1 MMTWW
6 GPFALGFVAG
16 LFVGEVTLAF
26 FLALVRKG
34 TAVEVTGSPPLAAEH
49 ETLAPTTFKKRS
61 ASAKLM

>member
-1 MMTWW
+1 MAWW

-34 TAVEVTGSPPLAAEH
+34 SAVEVAESPPIAAGH
-49 ETLAPTTFKKRS
+49 ETFAPTTS
-61 ASAKLM
+61 SEVPAELA

>member
-26 FLALVRKG
+26 FLGLVRQG
-34 TAVEVTGSPPLAAEH
+34 NAVEVVESPPLAAGH
-49 ETLAPTTFKKRS
+49 EMPAQTTSGSEVRAHS
-61 ASAKLM
+61 

>member
-1 MMTWW
+1 MVITLDRGCSMLWW

-34 TAVEVTGSPPLAAEH
+34 SAIEVAESLPLATTSNSEVPAQ
-49 ETLAPTTFKKRS
+49 LA
-61 ASAKLM
+61 

>member
-26 FLALVRKG
+26 FMGLVRKDRPI
-34 TAVEVTGSPPLAAEH
+34 EVTESPPLAAEH
-49 ETLAPTTFKKRS
+49 ETLAPTTSKKQS
-61 ASAKLM
+61 TSAKLT